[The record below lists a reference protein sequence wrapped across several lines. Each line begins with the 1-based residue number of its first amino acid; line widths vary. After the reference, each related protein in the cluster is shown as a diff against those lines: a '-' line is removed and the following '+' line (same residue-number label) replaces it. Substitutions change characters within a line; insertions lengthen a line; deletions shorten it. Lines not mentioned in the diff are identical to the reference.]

1 VARISPWGC
10 RQGITVICE
19 VGAGIWR
26 PSADEIRSARFTNR
40 GYTERRNRLDT
51 GAEDNMIPRESV
63 KVSIDTQV

>member
-1 VARISPWGC
+1 M
-10 RQGITVICE
+10 ICE